1 MEYIVAKGSGTVI
14 GNVLRQIALTQLE
27 AVSVIAYAIGD
38 NSTIISPGNNSILE
52 DMVEFGNNLTS
63 YVYTMDTDW
72 KKVSVTFDETLT
84 IQHLEDEGVSVIN
97 PNASSGELLHA
108 LEGPITVTI
117 YFRKSH
123 NVSYVEDNKYF
134 LESKGVDL
142 SHISVINSRYMCI
155 DNFTYSVSPHDDK
168 TEILNISVKGILNE
182 AEEEIMIKVMSTLDD
197 ILDVI
202 RGV

>member
-27 AVSVIAYAIGD
+27 AVSVIAYAVGD
-38 NSTIISPGNNSILE
+38 NSTVISPGNNSILE
-52 DMVEFGNNLTS
+52 DMIEFGNNLTS
-63 YVYTMDTDW
+63 YVYEIDAEW
-72 KKVSVTFDETLT
+72 KKVSVTFSDILT
-84 IQHLEDEGVSVIN
+84 IQHLENEGVSVKN
-97 PNASSGELLHA
+97 PNSLSGELLHV
-108 LEGPITVTI
+108 LDGTVTVTV

-142 SHISVINSRYMCI
+142 SHISVINSRYKRI
-155 DNFTYSVSPHDDK
+155 NNFTYSVSPHDDK
-168 TEILNISVKGILNE
+168 TEILDIRVSGILNE
-182 AEEEIMIKVMSTLDD
+182 VEDEILIKVMSTLDD